1 MNDRE
6 ENVVR
11 WKNTYTSLKR
21 QFTIIDRMIAEAK
34 ACSVKLKDPE
44 DRTEAKLA
52 KRLVDPIER
61 KLGLIQKYIDKL
73 YEILPEAAAPSEDVN
88 LLNKTLEDFE
98 DKLTAGQNELQGF
111 KDEIEEWESIHVREA
126 QPEGRTL
133 AAGGEAPAGG
143 GARRPPEIKG
153 VANALKPVELTVSI
167 QAHEMTAWREQWVEY
182 RDNSAFS
189 NHGERSILAFFET
202 VCFKRDPHR
211 GELQRE

>member
-1 MNDRE
+1 MSLRRSKTSDNLASETSTMSDRE
-6 ENVVR
+6 AYQVR
-11 WKNTYTSLKR
+11 WKNTFTSLKR
-21 QFTIIDRMIAEAK
+21 QFTIIDKMIAEAK

-44 DRTEAKLA
+44 DRTEAKHA
-52 KRLVDPIER
+52 RRLVVPIEHN
-61 KLGLIQKYIDKL
+61 LELLQKYIDKL
-73 YEILPEAAAPSEDVN
+73 YEVLPDAAPASEGGQWSVDAM
-88 LLNKTLEDFE
+88 TTALEDYMA
-98 DKLTAGQNELQGF
+98 KLTAGNNELRGF
-111 KDEIEEWESIHVREA
+111 VDEIEEWESIHVREA

-189 NHGERSILAFFET
+189 NFGER
-202 VCFKRDPHR
+202 
-211 GELQRE
+211 

>member
-21 QFTIIDRMIAEAK
+21 QFTIIDKLIAEAK
-34 ACSVKLKDPE
+34 ACSVKLKDLE
-44 DRTEAKLA
+44 DRTEAKHA
-52 KRLVDPIER
+52 KRLVDPIEH

-73 YEILPEAAAPSEDVN
+73 YEILPDAAAPSEGVDA
-88 LLNKTLEDFE
+88 LNTALEDYV
-98 DKLTAGQNELQGF
+98 DKLTARQNELQGF

-133 AAGGEAPAGG
+133 AAGGGAPAGG

-153 VANALKPVELTVSI
+153 VANALKP
-167 QAHEMTAWREQWVEY
+167 
-182 RDNSAFS
+182 
-189 NHGERSILAFFET
+189 
-202 VCFKRDPHR
+202 C
-211 GELQRE
+211 